1 MNFKKALLFL
11 FVPAFLSSGLILLIS
26 FFISWILNK
35 TDIGVN
41 EGILVGWIPV
51 LLGCA
56 TYFLIVH
63 HRLRLFFNKRYENN
77 YLFSL
82 LAIIFISLPAFAF
95 QIAYE
100 NLKMKQQEIH
110 QLSEIN
116 FSSKNTVW
124 KYTGP
129 IPQATMT
136 YLGDFQEY
144 TSGKNPKVDFLTYAL
159 VNFEKENLWILFS
172 QSEMIDTDESDAKKG
187 GVFDKVHQD
196 CMDEVNNTLN
206 FWPGTRYLIP
216 LGQSEDLEYAYKTLR
231 DLDYKG
237 KLPERIFKLEPS
249 FQEGIKTAHQWFLGI
264 SASLN
269 LLYFFIFC
277 LFKGNVSSYEFNQTG
292 SFDLSSF
299 VSVLQYIR
307 KAPVTALLLGMTIFF
322 LFIEIAHDPNI
333 FTVKEEPYVFRWAVS
348 NNVWKTGEWY
358 RLFTYPFVNIQLML
372 RLIDVMVFALIAY
385 NIEKN
390 TSSTGFGL
398 LSFCILITGGLS
410 ATFFSSSPN
419 CGLIVFTFGYSA
431 YYLFTGF
438 QRRIGFS
445 SWKFI
450 GISLLIFGLVVG
462 SLGGFLEYPKLIAA
476 TLTGFAFGPLLKYR
490 EAD

>member
-11 FVPAFLSSGLILLIS
+11 LVPAFLSSGLVLLIS

-35 TDIGVN
+35 TDLGVN
-41 EGILVGWIPV
+41 QGILVGWIPA
-51 LLGCA
+51 LIGCA
-56 TYFLIVH
+56 AYFLIIH
-63 HRLRLFFNKRYENN
+63 HRLKLFFNKRYENN
-77 YLFSL
+77 YGFSI

-116 FSSKNTVW
+116 CSAKNTVW

-129 IPQATMT
+129 IPQATMI

-159 VNFEKENLWILFS
+159 VNFEKENLWVLFS
-172 QSEMIDTDESDAKKG
+172 ESEMIDTDESDSEKG
-187 GVFDKVHQD
+187 RVFDKVHQD
-196 CMDEVNNTLN
+196 CMNEVNNTLN
-206 FWPGTRYLIP
+206 LWPGTRYLIP
-216 LGQSEDLEYAYKTLR
+216 LEQSEDLEYAHKTLR

-237 KLPERIFKLEPS
+237 KLPERIFKLESS

-292 SFDLSSF
+292 SFDLSNF
-299 VSVLQYIR
+299 VSILQHIR
-307 KAPVTALLLGMTIFF
+307 KAPVTAFLLGMTLLF

-333 FTVKEEPYVFRWAVS
+333 FTVKEEPYIFHWAIS
-348 NNVWKTGEWY
+348 NDIWETGEWY
-358 RLFTYPFVNIQLML
+358 RLFTYPFVNIHLLL
-372 RLIDVMVFALIAY
+372 RLIDVMAFAVIAY
-385 NIEKN
+385 SIEKN
-390 TSSTGFGL
+390 MSSLGFAL
-398 LSFCILITGGLS
+398 LSFCILITGGLG
-410 ATFFSSSPN
+410 AAFFSSFSN
-419 CGLIVFTFGYSA
+419 CGLTVFSFGYSA

-438 QRRIGFS
+438 QARIGFS
-445 SWKFI
+445 SWKFM
-450 GISLLIFGLVVG
+450 GISFLVFGLIIG
-462 SLGGFLEYPKLIAA
+462 SLGGFLEYQKLIAA
-476 TLTGFAFGPLLKYR
+476 TLTGFAFGPFLPFK
-490 EAD
+490 ETD